1 MKSQIYS
8 ILTSGIWASF
18 CGGWY
23 YDHNQ
28 THFLNIFHL
37 YTWLFLFILP
47 IVTYYGLKK
56 LFPLLT
62 DSGFN
67 SAWLLYCL
75 LISLFFLAVKLF
87 NQYLHRLFD
96 TNKFKTDPNYRDKQK
111 KNEKRAS
118 SLNKELSSEVQRL
131 LTLFHE
137 NPAVD
142 ETNNEVSSTHWVQQ
156 GHLTKVVN

>member
-56 LFPLLT
+56 LFPLLA
-62 DSGFN
+62 DGAFN

-75 LISLFFLAVKLF
+75 LISLFFLTVKLF

-111 KNEKRAS
+111 NEKRAGS
-118 SLNKELSSEVQRL
+118 RSIPKGLLPSEVQRL

-137 NPAVD
+137 NPAVN
-142 ETNNEVSSTHWVQQ
+142 ESNNEVGYAELHNVDC
-156 GHLTKVVN
+156 